1 MMRFRI
7 TTLILFLLCASS
19 AQASVNWVV
28 RGHGFG
34 HGVGV
39 SQYGAY
45 GYALHGKDYRFILA
59 HYYQGS
65 SIGQIEGT
73 RIVRVLLD
81 ISSGDIG
88 FSAAT
93 SACGVALDP
102 ARTYEAH
109 RDGTRVKLRSS
120 AGKPLADCGTKL
132 RAAGKGKIAIVGVG

>member
-1 MMRFRI
+1 MRSTSRRA
-7 TTLILFLLCASS
+7 LLRLLFAATATALCLAPT
-19 AQASVNWVV
+19 ARASVNWAV

-73 RIVRVLLD
+73 KIVRVPLD
-81 ISSGDIG
+81 TSRGDIG

-109 RDGTRVKLRSS
+109 RDAGRVKLRSS

-132 RAAGKGKIAIVGVG
+132 RAAGKS

>member
-1 MMRFRI
+1 MMRFRV
-7 TTLILFLLCASS
+7 TALILFLLCASS

-73 RIVRVLLD
+73 RIVLD
-81 ISSGDIG
+81 
-88 FSAAT
+88 AAELQPGHT
-93 SACGVALDP
+93 LHDVAEFRP
-102 ARTYEAH
+102 FR
-109 RDGTRVKLRSS
+109 RDGGHVLTARIPGTRSWPAHNQDARVR
-120 AGKPLADCGTKL
+120 D
-132 RAAGKGKIAIVGVG
+132 